1 MFYTLMRLPIHNN
14 FAFST
19 KYVVFYVLLVCMIV
33 LMLEALF
40 NETVYIIR
48 KGFI

>member
-1 MFYTLMRLPIHNN
+1 MRLPIHNN

-19 KYVVFYVLLVCMIV
+19 KYVVFYVLLACLIV

-40 NETVYIIR
+40 NETVYIIPNV
-48 KGFI
+48 FI